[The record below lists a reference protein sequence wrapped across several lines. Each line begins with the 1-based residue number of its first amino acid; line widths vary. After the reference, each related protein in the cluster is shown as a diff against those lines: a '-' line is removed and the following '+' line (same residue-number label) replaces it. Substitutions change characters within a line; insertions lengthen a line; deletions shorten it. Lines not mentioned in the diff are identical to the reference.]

1 MLSPGDPLPR
11 WAGRPGM
18 MRDPG
23 LAWACLGRCPGACL
37 WASLGLP
44 CWLACFALL
53 RASACLV
60 LRAACCLALACAL
73 VCCVPWPWCLALV
86 CAVLCA
92 VYPGLCV
99 PVCMGYVLG
108 LWYTGLSICLLC
120 LKLGPFGKRAF
131 VISGFTEIRNSVSM
145 IIAYFQL
152 DSGLNLA
159 FSCIFH

>member
-1 MLSPGDPLPR
+1 MLGTVPWGVPLGFPGAAL
-11 WAGRPGM
+11 
-18 MRDPG
+18 
-23 LAWACLGRCPGACL
+23 LACLLRLAACL
-37 WASLGLP
+37 CLLG
-44 CWLACFALL
+44 
-53 RASACLV
+53 
-60 LRAACCLALACAL
+60 AACCVLLGLGLCLGVLCA
-73 VCCVPWPWCLALV
+73 LALV
-86 CAVLCA
+86 LGLGVCCAVLCA